1 MAMSMRPRRPAFRT
15 QPSNL
20 RPVYQDFKPKS
31 DLTENP
37 EAHVLRIQLPGFT
50 KERIRV
56 QYDESS
62 KLLRVSGE
70 RPIDGGIRRSR
81 FREAYQVPQNC
92 IMNKVQSNFG
102 QGILSI
108 IMPKKIISQAE
119 VKPTQEQALAGPSQK
134 ADQAIPPKSASTG
147 PGDMEAQKSE
157 EKILSI
163 DSQKPE
169 KELTM
174 AVAEK
179 KADGVPQKIKE
190 ETEPKPKS
198 EMVPRKPLDE
208 KPERGQEGTDQNA
221 TLTSVNGKPSGEKT
235 GERRGEDAEKERISE
250 KEIIKEGKPSEL
262 RKTGNGVKEKSMV
275 IQKENTERRE
285 LVKTGEHSVP
295 KIPEK
300 EKEVTSKAEVDTIG
314 KGIKE
319 VATSASQAFARIA
332 QGKWDKEDKPL
343 LWNMGASVLVLA
355 AVGAYALYKFSS

>member
-92 IMNKVQSNFG
+92 IMNKVQSNFR

-108 IMPKKIISQAE
+108 IMPKKIIPQAE

-134 ADQAIPPKSASTG
+134 AEQAIPPKSASTG

-157 EKILSI
+157 EKIPSI

-221 TLTSVNGKPSGEKT
+221 TLTSVNGK
-235 GERRGEDAEKERISE
+235 KERISE
-250 KEIIKEGKPSEL
+250 KEIIKEGKPSES

-355 AVGAYALYKFSS
+355 AVGAYAVYKFSSS